1 MLKIRF
7 PSNYNQSNYSWNS
20 LLVESSGLTLKDK
33 LSFSILKMYYR
44 GLRLKARGLRKA
56 HLALRDKERNNL
68 PSPSK
73 IAFMDLMAKVV
84 GQGSMIVEV
93 PKYGY
98 KSYCRTWNN
107 FNDLMIM
114 TVHEDDLLQLFRPT
128 KGDVVVDVGAYL
140 GRYTLTSSNLVGK
153 SGKVIAI
160 EGDPSHYEILRKN
173 LKLNKTSNVTAID
186 CMVGSEDMYLFVG
199 SEDNYLT
206 VSSKDMHTYYLEDNY
221 LKMESKEMHTN
232 YQENSYR
239 EFDHTGRVQIGNT
252 IVNLN
257 TLDNLLIKE
266 HGISEVNW
274 IKIDV
279 EGAELEV
286 LKGAHNILSN
296 SKRIKLLIEIHDV
309 NKLYKPIVEI
319 LDSHNFKIIFEKD
332 GPDERIP
339 ANHIIAQKSLNLK
352 RI

>member
-7 PSNYNQSNYSWNS
+7 PSNYNQNDYSWYS

-33 LSFSILKMYYR
+33 LLFFILKMYYR
-44 GLRLKARGLRKA
+44 GLRLKARGLRKV
-56 HLALRDKERNNL
+56 HLVLGDKERKNM

-73 IAFMDLMAKVV
+73 IDFLNLMAKFV
-84 GQGSMIVEV
+84 GKNNMIVEV

-98 KSYCRTWNN
+98 KSYCRTWSK
-107 FNDLMIM
+107 FIDLNIM

-128 KGDVVVDVGAYL
+128 KGDIVVDVGAYL
-140 GRYTLTSSNLVGK
+140 GRYALTSSNLVGEN
-153 SGKVIAI
+153 GRVVAI
-160 EGDPSHYEILRKN
+160 EGDPSHYKMLDKN
-173 LKLNKTSNVTAID
+173 IKLNKVSNVMAIN
-186 CMVGSEDMYLFVG
+186 CMVGSKDMHLIVG

-206 VSSKDMHTYYLEDNY
+206 VRSKDI
-221 LKMESKEMHTN
+221 HTN
-232 YQENSYR
+232 HQDDSYR
-239 EFDHTGRVQIGNT
+239 EFDESGRVQIGNT

-257 TLDNLLIKE
+257 TLDNLLIKQ

-274 IKIDV
+274 MKIDV

-319 LDSHNFKIIFEKD
+319 LNSHNFKIIFEKD
-332 GPDERIP
+332 GPDDRIP
-339 ANHIIAQKSLNLK
+339 SKHIIAKKMIN
-352 RI
+352 R

>member
-7 PSNYNQSNYSWNS
+7 PSYYNQSNSSWNS

-56 HLALRDKERNNL
+56 RRALGDKNRQNL

-73 IAFMDLMAKVV
+73 VYFMDLMAKFV
-84 GQGSMIVEV
+84 GQGNLIVEV

-128 KGDVVVDVGAYL
+128 KGDIVVDVGAYL

-153 SGKVIAI
+153 SGRVVAI
-160 EGDPSHYEILRKN
+160 EGDPSHYEMLNKN
-173 LKLNKTSNVTAID
+173 LKLNKTSNVTAIN
-186 CMVGSEDMYLFVG
+186 CMVGSKDMHLIVG
-199 SEDNYLT
+199 SEEEYLT
-206 VSSKDMHTYYLEDNY
+206 VSSKDLHTTFQ
-221 LKMESKEMHTN
+221 K
-232 YQENSYR
+232 NSYR
-239 EFDHTGRVQIGNT
+239 EFDETGRAQIGNI
-252 IVNLN
+252 IVHLN

-266 HGISEVNW
+266 HGISEINW
-274 IKIDV
+274 MKIDV
-279 EGAELEV
+279 EGTELEV

-319 LDSHNFKIIFEKD
+319 LRSNNCKIIFEKD
-332 GPDERIP
+332 DPSYRCGDRIGSKY
-339 ANHIIAQKSLNLK
+339 IIAQKFD
-352 RI
+352 R

>member
-1 MLKIRF
+1 ML
-7 PSNYNQSNYSWNS
+7 
-20 LLVESSGLTLKDK
+20 
-33 LSFSILKMYYR
+33 
-44 GLRLKARGLRKA
+44 
-56 HLALRDKERNNL
+56 
-68 PSPSK
+68 
-73 IAFMDLMAKVV
+73 AKVV
-84 GQGSMIVEV
+84 GQGSMIVDV

-98 KSYCRTWNN
+98 KSYCCTWSN

-128 KGDVVVDVGAYL
+128 KGDVIVDVGAYL

-153 SGKVIAI
+153 SGKVVAI
-160 EGDPSHYEILRKN
+160 EGDPSHYEILKKN
-173 LKLNKTSNVTAID
+173 LKLNKVSNVTAIS

-206 VSSKDMHTYYLEDNY
+206 VISKDMHT
-221 LKMESKEMHTN
+221 N
-232 YQENSYR
+232 YQDDSYR
-239 EFDHTGRVQIGNT
+239 KFNESGIAQIGNT

-274 IKIDV
+274 MKIDV

-296 SKRIKLLIEIHDV
+296 SKRINLLIEIHDT
-309 NKLYKPIVEI
+309 NKLYQPIVEI
-319 LDSHNFKIIFEKD
+319 LNSHNFKIIFEKD
-332 GPDERIP
+332 GPDDRIP
-339 ANHIIAQKSLNLK
+339 SKHIIAEKNVMDE
-352 RI
+352 

>member
-7 PSNYNQSNYSWNS
+7 PSNYNHNDYSWNG
-20 LLVESSGLTLKDK
+20 LLVDCTGLTLKDK
-33 LSFSILKMYYR
+33 ISFSILKMYYR

-56 HLALRDKERNNL
+56 RHALGDKNRQNL

-73 IAFMDLMAKVV
+73 IDFTDLMAKFV

-98 KSYCRTWNN
+98 KSYCRTWSN

-128 KGDVVVDVGAYL
+128 KGDIVVDVGAYL
-140 GRYTLTSSNLVGK
+140 GRYTLTSSNLVGEN
-153 SGKVIAI
+153 GRVVAI
-160 EGDPSHYEILRKN
+160 EGDPSHYEMLDKN
-173 LKLNKTSNVTAID
+173 LKLNKVSNVTAIS
-186 CMVGSEDMYLFVG
+186 CMVGSKDMHLFVG
-199 SEDNYLT
+199 SEDNYLI
-206 VSSKDMHTYYLEDNY
+206 VSAKDTHN
-221 LKMESKEMHTN
+221 N
-232 YQENSYR
+232 YQEDSYK
-239 EFDHTGRVQIGNT
+239 EFDETGRAQIGNT

-257 TLDNLLIKE
+257 TLDDLLIKE

-274 IKIDV
+274 MKIDV

-296 SKRIKLLIEIHDV
+296 SKRVNLLIEIHGV

-319 LDSHNFKIIFEKD
+319 LNSHNFKIMFEKD
-332 GPDERIP
+332 DPGYRSRDRIGIK
-339 ANHIIAQKSLNLK
+339 HIIAKK
-352 RI
+352 I

>member
-7 PSNYNQSNYSWNS
+7 PSDYNHNDYSWND
-20 LLVESSGLTLKDK
+20 LLVDCTGLTLKDK
-33 LSFSILKMYYR
+33 ISFFILKMYYR

-56 HLALRDKERNNL
+56 RRALGDKNRQNL

-73 IAFMDLMAKVV
+73 VYFMDLMAKFV
-84 GQGSMIVEV
+84 GKDSMIVEV

-98 KSYCRTWNN
+98 KSHCRTWSN

-128 KGDVVVDVGAYL
+128 KGDTVVDVGAYL

-153 SGKVIAI
+153 SGRVVAI
-160 EGDPSHYEILRKN
+160 EGDPSHYEILDKN
-173 LKLNKTSNVTAID
+173 LKLNKVSNVTAIN
-186 CMVGSEDMYLFVG
+186 CMVGSKDMHLIVG
-199 SEDNYLT
+199 SEDNYIG
-206 VSSKDMHTYYLEDNY
+206 VGSKDI
-221 LKMESKEMHTN
+221 HTN
-232 YQENSYR
+232 YQEGSHR
-239 EFDHTGRVQIGNT
+239 EFDDTGRAKIGNR
-252 IVNLN
+252 IVYLN
-257 TLDNLLIKE
+257 TLDNLLIIK

-274 IKIDV
+274 MKIDV

-286 LKGAHNILSN
+286 LKDAYNILSN

-309 NKLYKPIVEI
+309 NKLYNPIVEI

-332 GPDERIP
+332 GPDDRILSK
-339 ANHIIAQKSLNLK
+339 HIIAEKNV
-352 RI
+352 IDE